1 VSVPVPV
8 LGVGVGAAAVGAL
21 GFLGGMVVLVVG
33 LGRVWGFA
41 WNLWC
46 RSGGWWVVGVV
57 DG

>member
-41 WNLWC
+41 WNLW
-46 RSGGWWVVGVV
+46 RVLGAV

>member
-1 VSVPVPV
+1 VSVPVPVPV

-41 WNLWC
+41 WNLW
-46 RSGGWWVVGVV
+46 RVLGAV